1 MNPIYTFLAYGALL
15 GGLALATLL
24 GTGELGGAAAVML
37 VMMRSLSYG
46 QQVQTSIAALS
57 GSVPYV
63 DMLDETMEQ
72 YSAQRAPGGDRVIDE
87 IGAIEV
93 ELGDVRLPRGPRRPA
108 RRLVPDRTGRGR
120 RHDRSIGKRQVHARS
135 AAARPARAGVRPS
148 RRRRRRPP
156 GDRAAV
162 VDRPHGVRR
171 PGGDHGVRHGGRQ
184 HRLLPRRHRRRAHRA
199 GGPPSAHRRRGRRD
213 AERIRHRGGSPWRSA
228 VGWAASATVHRQG
241 AGG

>member
-46 QQVQTSIAALS
+46 QQVQTSIGALS

-93 ELGDVRLPRGPRRPA
+93 ELGDASPTTRA
-108 RRLVPDRTGRGR
+108 TTSCATS
-120 RHDRSIGKRQVHARS
+120 RSGSNRARS
-135 AAARPARAGVRPS
+135 
-148 RRRRRRPP
+148 
-156 GDRAAV
+156 
-162 VDRPHGVRR
+162 
-171 PGGDHGVRHGGRQ
+171 
-184 HRLLPRRHRRRAHRA
+184 
-199 GGPPSAHRRRGRRD
+199 SA
-213 AERIRHRGGSPWRSA
+213 
-228 VGWAASATVHRQG
+228 
-241 AGG
+241 